1 MNTCLQLNKTAGPVP
16 DLLLLLDRL
25 ALDLRL
31 NVTINANGIGEYI
44 IIALLVY
51 LSWPYVEHY
60 VLIQYL

>member
-1 MNTCLQLNKTAGPVP
+1 MNTCLQLNKTAPVP

-51 LSWPYVEHY
+51 LS
-60 VLIQYL
+60 

>member
-51 LSWPYVEHY
+51 LS
-60 VLIQYL
+60 